1 MSVHN
6 AVKLIQSLDSDF
18 TLRNQMYACKHIS
31 ELDSFLNKNNIWFQM
46 DEFEEAF
53 NMLHVKCQTIEEAN
67 DLFQKKDWYCFLFAS
82 MRRD

>member
-46 DEFEEAF
+46 DEFEEVS
-53 NMLHVKCQTIEEAN
+53 N
-67 DLFQKKDWYCFLFAS
+67 Y
-82 MRRD
+82 